1 MRSRSSRYT
10 SSLALSASRLWMP
23 LGRGLRVSPPAAA
36 HQLAETA
43 IGDHRN
49 GSRDGRCQ
57 MPRARPAFRPRRRPM
72 AGHLLQSRRSAT
84 GGDHRQ
90 PPGSGHDHCSL
101 AATQAAA
108 LAVLSGQAR
117 PYHTQSG
124 QPVSTGLGFLAQLY
138 QVARARPPR
147 PPRHEEA
154 KGRTA
159 AFETVQWSDDR
170 SMEDGTRV
178 DRYAVDSRRP
188 RVTANELACA
198 LTALRT

>member
-1 MRSRSSRYT
+1 MAPVMAGARCPVPGQHSGHGADQWPVTFCR
-10 SSLALSASRLWMP
+10 AADP
-23 LGRGLRVSPPAAA
+23 PPAA
-36 HQLAETA
+36 TT
-43 IGDHRN
+43 GSPPRN
-49 GSRDGRCQ
+49 
-57 MPRARPAFRPRRRPM
+57 
-72 AGHLLQSRRSAT
+72 
-84 GGDHRQ
+84 
-90 PPGSGHDHCSL
+90 GHDHCSL
-101 AATQAAA
+101 AASQAAA

-147 PPRHEEA
+147 PPRQEEA

-159 AFETVQWSDDR
+159 AFETVQWSYDR